1 AVRKGLERQ
10 LPGSVGVVSKDGD
23 CNPACRLSLQ
33 TREQHI
39 RREKATSAITTAQ
52 VLLAVM
58 AAMYAVYHGPEGLT
72 RIRRTVADR
81 TASLA
86 DLLRRSGFDLAG
98 ESFFDTLEVRTTGTA
113 GAVADSLKDAGF
125 LVHTVGDD
133 LVHLSL
139 DETITA
145 ADLEKIA
152 AAFAPHAPT
161 P

>member
-1 AVRKGLERQ
+1 
-10 LPGSVGVVSKDGD
+10 
-23 CNPACRLSLQ
+23 
-33 TREQHI
+33 EQHI

-72 RIRRTVADR
+72 RIGRTVADR

-86 DLLRRSGFDLAG
+86 DLLRRSGFELVG

-113 GAVADSLKDAGF
+113 GAVADSLEDAGF
-125 LVHTVGDD
+125 LVHTIGDD

-139 DETITA
+139 DETVTV

-152 AAFAPHAPT
+152 AAFAPRSEERRVGKEGRSRG
-161 P
+161 